1 MERFIYYQIEG
12 FLPSS
17 FISHQLGNIVKFA
30 DRQKAIDTLED
41 VLRKWKVERNGE
53 YFNSNGEL
61 VHDNI
66 YEDKVFEDYR
76 HQFVFKQKRT
86 GMFYEIS
93 FRVVKHHIV
102 YIK

>member
-12 FLPSS
+12 FIPSS
-17 FISHQLGNIVKFA
+17 FVADRLGTIVKFA

-41 VLRKWKVERNGE
+41 VLRKWKEDRNGE
-53 YFNSNGEL
+53 RFNSNGEL
-61 VHDNI
+61 VNDNI
-66 YEDKVFEDYR
+66 YEDKVFGDYR

-93 FRVVKHHIV
+93 FRVVKHRIV